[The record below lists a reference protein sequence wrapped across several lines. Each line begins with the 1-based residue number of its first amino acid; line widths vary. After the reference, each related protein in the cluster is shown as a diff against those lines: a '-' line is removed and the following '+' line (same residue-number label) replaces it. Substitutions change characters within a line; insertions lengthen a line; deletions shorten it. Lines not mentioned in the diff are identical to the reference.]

1 MRIQVTSYNGLPP
14 VQPVSA
20 EFGEQGGSI
29 GRVDSNTLM
38 LPDLEKHISRLHA
51 SIISRGG
58 SFVIQDHGTVTPVY
72 VNGRPLGNGQEAVIV
87 AGDEIGIGGYMLR
100 ATDGSAPAAELDQTY
115 LSPRAPAAVVPSRD
129 DPLAMFGGGSAAA
142 NPFADLLAPAPAVPQ
157 MGGAEATAPLRNAF
171 AAPAAPSAASVIPS
185 DFDPFADLMSAQP
198 PAQANPPARFAAES
212 DLGLGQSTATAS
224 IDELFG
230 LGPSAGPAPFAPGNP
245 LAEPL
250 NQHDATHS
258 VDPLVALGAAP
269 APKPAGGTQR
279 NDAPEL
285 SSAFH
290 PPEAR
295 QEDTVRMQRPP
306 PQPDKAAS
314 QPPQAQS
321 GVPAPGSSGMVLSW
335 ESPESGAGGG
345 DIKSVVVPSPK
356 PERRD
361 EAAPGVQPPNQVA
374 PPPAAPEAAP
384 VAPRPAAAAS
394 RDELLQ
400 AFLAGA
406 GVPNLALPGELTPE
420 MMNTF
425 GQLLREATQ
434 GTLDLLLARA
444 LTKQEVRADATMIVA
459 KENNPLKFSPSA
471 EVALSHLLAP
481 QGHGFMTPL
490 RAMKD
495 AYNDLRS
502 HQFGFMAGMRAAL
515 AGVLER
521 FDPER
526 LERRL
531 TQKRMIDSLLP
542 MHRKARLWDLFAEMY
557 GDISREAE
565 EDFHELF
572 GKAFLRAYEAQIDK
586 LRQEEKTHKP

>member
-1 MRIQVTSYNGLPP
+1 MRIEVTSYNGLPP
-14 VQPVSA
+14 VQPICA
-20 EFGEQGGSI
+20 ELSEQGGSI
-29 GRVDSNTLM
+29 GRADSNALV

-51 SIISRGG
+51 SIIFRGG

-87 AGDEIGIGGYMLR
+87 SGDEIGIGCYMLR
-100 ATDGSAPAAELDQTY
+100 ATDGRAPAAELEQSY
-115 LSPRAPAAVVPSRD
+115 APSRAPAAAVPPKD
-129 DPLAMFGGGSAAA
+129 DPLAMFGGGS
-142 NPFADLLAPAPAVPQ
+142 PAPAAPHHERV
-157 MGGAEATAPLRNAF
+157 EDTAPLKNAF
-171 AAPAAPSAASVIPS
+171 AAAAAPSSSVIPS
-185 DFDPFADLMSAQP
+185 DFDPFADLTPTQP
-198 PAQANPPARFAAES
+198 PNQPEPPARPAAES
-212 DLGLGQSTATAS
+212 DLGLGPSTVASS

-230 LGPSAGPAPFAPGNP
+230 LGPSSGPGPFAPGNP

-250 NQHDATHS
+250 DQPDAARS
-258 VDPLVALGAAP
+258 VDPLVALGATS
-269 APKPAGGTQR
+269 APKPAFAPQR
-279 NDAPEL
+279 NDAAEL
-285 SSAFH
+285 SSAFR
-290 PPEAR
+290 PPEAKP
-295 QEDTVRMQRPP
+295 EDTVRMHRTPQRPET
-306 PQPDKAAS
+306 AAS
-314 QPPQAQS
+314 QPSQTRS
-321 GVPAPGSSGMVLSW
+321 GATPGMVLSW
-335 ESPESGAGGG
+335 ESPESGAADGE
-345 DIKSVVVPSPK
+345 IKSVVVPSPK
-356 PERRD
+356 PEHRE
-361 EAAPGVQPPNQVA
+361 EARAEVQKPKVA
-374 PPPAAPEAAP
+374 PPAAAETAA
-384 VAPRPAAAAS
+384 VAPTPAVAAS

-481 QGHGFMTPL
+481 QGHGFMLPL

-515 AGVLER
+515 TGVLER
-521 FDPER
+521 FDPAR
-526 LERRL
+526 LEQRL
-531 TQKRMIDSLLP
+531 TQKKM
-542 MHRKARLWDLFAEMY
+542 DLFAELY
-557 GDISREAE
+557 GDISKEAE
-565 EDFHELF
+565 EDFQELF

-586 LRQEEKTHKP
+586 LRQEDKTPKS

>member
-14 VQPVSA
+14 VQPISA
-20 EFGEQGGSI
+20 EFSEQGGSI
-29 GRVDSNTLM
+29 GRADNNTLA
-38 LPDLEKHISRLHA
+38 LPDPEKHISRLHA
-51 SIISRGG
+51 SIISRNGTL
-58 SFVIQDHGTVTPVY
+58 VIQDHGTVTPVY
-72 VNGRPLGNGQEAVIV
+72 VNGRQLGNGQEAVI
-87 AGDEIGIGGYMLR
+87 ANGDEIAIGGYLLR
-100 ATDGSAPAAELDQTY
+100 ATDGSAPVADLEETY
-115 LSPRAPAAVVPSRD
+115 IIPPHAPAAGVPPKD
-129 DPLAMFGGGSAAA
+129 DPLAMFGGGSGTA
-142 NPFADLLAPAPAVPQ
+142 NPFADLLAPAPTAPQ
-157 MGGAEATAPLRNAF
+157 QKAEDTAPLKNTY
-171 AAPAAPSAASVIPS
+171 AAPAALSAPNVIPS
-185 DFDPFADLMSAQP
+185 DFDPFADLAPARQPAQP
-198 PAQANPPARFAAES
+198 QAAAPATAES
-212 DLGLGQSTATAS
+212 DLGLGPSTTAAS
-224 IDELFG
+224 IDDLFG
-230 LGPSAGPAPFAPGNP
+230 LGPSTGPGPFAPGNP

-250 NQHDATHS
+250 NQPDAARS

-269 APKPAGGTQR
+269 APKPAPAPQR
-279 NDAPEL
+279 NDAAEL

-295 QEDTVRMQRPP
+295 PEDTVRMPRPP
-306 PQPDKAAS
+306 QRPDKAAS
-314 QPPQAQS
+314 QPAQARTPTPAS
-321 GVPAPGSSGMVLSW
+321 GSPGMVLSW
-335 ESPESGAGGG
+335 EGSEASPGGG
-345 DIKSVVVPSPK
+345 EIKSVVVPSPK
-356 PERRD
+356 ERQTESPPKVPAEKPPATPLAAA
-361 EAAPGVQPPNQVA
+361 EAASAVPH
-374 PPPAAPEAAP
+374 
-384 VAPRPAAAAS
+384 PAAAAS
-394 RDELLQ
+394 RDELLL

-481 QGHGFMTPL
+481 QGHGFMLPL

-515 AGVLER
+515 TGVLER

-526 LERRL
+526 LEQRL
-531 TQKRMIDSLLP
+531 TQKKMIDSLLP
-542 MHRKARLWDLFAEMY
+542 MGRKAKLWDLFSELY
-557 GDISREAE
+557 GDISKEAE
-565 EDFHELF
+565 DDFHELF

-586 LRQEEKTHKP
+586 LRQDERNAKP